1 MISSGQRDLL
11 YFPKQPFTVGHSWR
25 AALVVFFNYGVDTG
39 TVFKVATQRLASD
52 KGDLEVGLGKF
63 RIA

>member
-1 MISSGQRDLL
+1 MIKR
-11 YFPKQPFTVGHSWR
+11 V
-25 AALVVFFNYGVDTG
+25 AAVAVCFDQ
-39 TVFKVATQRLASD
+39 VATQRLASD

>member
-1 MISSGQRDLL
+1 L

-25 AALVVFFNYGVDTG
+25 AALVAFFNYGVDTG

-52 KGDLEVGLGKF
+52 KGDLEVGLGRF